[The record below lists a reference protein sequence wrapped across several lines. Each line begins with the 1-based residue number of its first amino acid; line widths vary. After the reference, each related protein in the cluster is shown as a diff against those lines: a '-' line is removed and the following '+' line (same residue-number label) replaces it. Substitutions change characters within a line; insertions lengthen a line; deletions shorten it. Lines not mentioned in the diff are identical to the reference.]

1 MKRRARAAGSRGAVA
16 ALKVEVA
23 HPVDDVEQQEGGGEE
38 DARVRVQLLE
48 VYVDAAFP
56 PRASFAL
63 LEAAEEALAVFAVQT
78 LVDTRVLKVLP
89 VHGVVQRDDGVRRPH
104 VQHGIVLTGRGG
116 RSYETYQ
123 TFSFHSSHQRISIM
137 LVLLYLQVLLI

>member
-1 MKRRARAAGSRGAVA
+1 M
-16 ALKVEVA
+16 
-23 HPVDDVEQQEGGGEE
+23 
-38 DARVRVQLLE
+38 
-48 VYVDAAFP
+48 DAAFP

-104 VQHGIVLTGRGG
+104 VQHGIVLRGRGG
-116 RSYETYQ
+116 CSYEIYQ
-123 TFSFHSSHQRISIM
+123 TFFSSHQCISIM
-137 LVLLYLQVLLI
+137 LVPLCLEVLLI